1 MTTLEKIRKEIL
13 NTFLWENE
21 TEENLNYI
29 ARKCLEI
36 IDKYAE
42 QEPCEDAISR
52 EAVLDELN
60 KWEWQELYLPIHFK
74 ENIID
79 VVPSVR
85 PQEPQTGH
93 WIKKQSGVWTHNY
106 ECSECGG
113 MVLACEVDLPDY
125 CGHCGAR
132 MESEDAD
139 T

>member
-1 MTTLEKIRKEIL
+1 MTTLEKIRAEIQKVL
-13 NTFLWENE
+13 DTERDFTSENAKAQA
-21 TEENLNYI
+21 I
-29 ARKCLEI
+29 ALMWVLELF
-36 IDKYAE
+36 DKYAE
-42 QEPCEDAISR
+42 QEPSEDMTIA
-52 EAVLDELN
+52 
-60 KWEWQELYLPIHFK
+60 YLMGYYADK
-74 ENIID
+74 E
-79 VVPSVR
+79 PK
-85 PQEPQTGH
+85 TGH